1 MTNWIL
7 PANPNDYKF
16 EEAFEQEDHINWHQ
30 CRNKVSVGDVLYIYE
45 SKPQQCIRF
54 KCEILAIDL
63 PNVTPN
69 DHLYWKNSERQNKVL
84 QERKFMKIKKVG
96 TLQPS
101 LDLEQLKLYGLKAA
115 PQGAMKP
122 KDGLLK
128 FIEEA
133 PMV

>member
-1 MTNWIL
+1 MTTWLL
-7 PANPNDYKF
+7 PANPNDYDF
-16 EEAFEQEDHINWHQ
+16 EEAFRKEAYINWHQ

-63 PNVTPN
+63 PEVTPN
-69 DHLYWKNSERQNKVL
+69 DHVYWKNNHRQNKVL
-84 QERKFMKIKKVG
+84 QDSKFMQIKKVA

-101 LDLEQLKLYGLKAA
+101 LHLEQLKLHGLKAA

-122 KDGLLK
+122 KDDLLQ
-128 FIEEA
+128 FIEDA
-133 PMV
+133 SFA